1 MREDEHRE
9 QVCVMQWWALSHKLF
24 GISEQLLFAIPNGGH
39 RHISVAMKLKAEGV
53 RSGVPDLFLAYP
65 TPFAHGLFIEMK
77 KRKGGRVSDSQKPFI
92 SELNEQGYKAVV
104 CHGAEAAINEIKRY
118 IAMAKGTSTDVPQT
132 S

>member
-1 MREDEHRE
+1 
-9 QVCVMQWWALSHKLF
+9 
-24 GISEQLLFAIPNGGH
+24 
-39 RHISVAMKLKAEGV
+39 MKLKAEGV